1 MGIKKTNYLHER
13 VNCFKELY
21 DTLNF
26 VDQMYIEK
34 DSKYMLKN
42 NEYCKNKLVNL
53 CLIQFCGKGL

>member
-1 MGIKKTNYLHER
+1 MNGLTVLSYFND
-13 VNCFKELY
+13 V
-21 DTLNF
+21 LNF
-26 VDQMYIEK
+26 VAQMYIEK